1 MTFRVVWEID
11 LEADNALEAAQAAL
25 EAQRP
30 GRVSVFDFTVT
41 PTLSDGRCGS
51 SQAVRL
57 PEDNPLGRPLAQV
70 CGEEVCCGHC
80 GSVNTRYV
88 EDVGQSARLWAR
100 YGIAF
105 ADSADLEPDE
115 DGDDPRVW
123 CVDCNRESV
132 LPLLFQWAS

>member
-11 LEADNALEAAQAAL
+11 LEADNAFEAAQAAL
-25 EAQRP
+25 EAQRRN
-30 GRVSVFDFTVT
+30 RVSVFDFTVT
-41 PTLSDGRCGS
+41 PTLPDGHCGS

-57 PEDNPLGRPLAQV
+57 PEDNPLGRPEANV
-70 CGEEVCCGHC
+70 CGEEVGCGHC
-80 GSVNTRYV
+80 GSTNTRYV
-88 EDVGQSARLWAR
+88 EDVGQSAPLWAR

-123 CVDCNRESV
+123 CADCNRESV
-132 LPLLFQWAS
+132 LPRLFQWAA